1 VLAGVAGG
9 LAWRLGLDAVVV
21 RLAFVVLSFAGGFGV
36 GLYLL
41 GWALLPEAEAGE
53 PAERSAT
60 APPAALRQAVSV
72 ALVMAGVLLLFRT
85 VGLWFGDGLVWSV
98 ALAAFGSAVI
108 WTRSDETGR
117 ARLARFTS
125 RLSRTPADALAGS
138 RLSGGRIAVGGVLIL
153 AGMATFL
160 AANDA
165 LAAVRNVAFAILVT
179 VSGLTLILGPWIW
192 QMGRQLSEERRERI
206 RQEER
211 AEMAA
216 HLHDS
221 VLQTLALI
229 QRAGTSQEMVTLA
242 RGQERELRAWLY
254 GRQTTTPA
262 GTQLL
267 SAAVM
272 EAAGRVE
279 QLQKVPV
286 EVVPV
291 GDCPVDE
298 RLRTLVEAAGE
309 AMFNAAKHSGAP
321 VVSVY
326 VEVGPE
332 AVDLFVR
339 DEGNGFAAGA
349 VPPDR
354 RGIAHSIVGRMERG
368 GGSATVTS
376 EPGEGAE
383 VHLHMP
389 RRPAGE
395 R

>member
-9 LAWRLGLDAVVV
+9 LAERLGLDPVVV

-41 GWALLPEAEAGE
+41 GWALLPETEAD
-53 PAERSAT
+53 PAVERT
-60 APPAALRQAVSV
+60 AAPPPAALRQAMSV
-72 ALVMAGVLLLFRT
+72 ALVVAGVLLLLRT
-85 VGLWFGDGLVWSV
+85 AGLWFGDGLVWSV

-125 RLSRTPADALAGS
+125 RLPRTPADALAGS
-138 RLSGGRIAVGGVLIL
+138 RLSGGRIFVGGVLIL

-179 VSGLTLILGPWIW
+179 VSGVTLILGPWIW

-254 GRQTTTPA
+254 GRQTTTPS

-272 EAAGRVE
+272 VAAGRVE
-279 QLQKVPV
+279 QVQKVPV
-286 EVVPV
+286 EVVTV

-309 AMFNAAKHSGAP
+309 AMFNAAKHSGAA

-326 VEVGPE
+326 VEVGPD

-339 DEGNGFAAGA
+339 DEGKGFAVGA
-349 VPPDR
+349 VPADR
-354 RGIAHSIVGRMERG
+354 RGIAHSIVGRMARA

-376 EPGEGAE
+376 DPGEGTE
-383 VHLHMP
+383 VHLHLP